1 MLEAND
7 TITLREL
14 TIRYEPRRDFADLPT
29 GLGSRL
35 ENAEA
40 AGTLFRHILRDEPNE
55 VAGMLCLDAHNR
67 VIAYH
72 EISRGALD
80 ATLMNPRDVF
90 KVALLANAAAIVV
103 AHNHPS
109 GDPTPSAEDCRL
121 TARLVAA
128 GKLIGISVID
138 HLIIGETRCYS
149 FAEAGQ
155 M

>member
-1 MLEAND
+1 MLEPLD

-14 TIRYEPRRDFADLPT
+14 TIRYEPRRDCADLPT

-40 AGTLFRHILRDEPNE
+40 AGTLFRRILRDEPNE
-55 VAGMLCLDAHNR
+55 VAGMLCLDARNR

-121 TARLVAA
+121 TARLVAG

-138 HLIIGETRCYS
+138 HLIIGEARNYG
-149 FAEAGQ
+149 FAQAGLL
-155 M
+155 